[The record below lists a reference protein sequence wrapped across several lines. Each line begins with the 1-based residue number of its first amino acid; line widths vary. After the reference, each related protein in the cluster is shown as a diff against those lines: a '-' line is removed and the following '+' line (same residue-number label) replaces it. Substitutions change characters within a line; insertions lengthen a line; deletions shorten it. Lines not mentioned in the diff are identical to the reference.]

1 MASNTAT
8 RKSMNGLLNTPTDSE
23 NINITQNL
31 DMNSFKIV
39 DLGAGTDA
47 TDAVNLG
54 QIAGIAT
61 NTAKIAVIDNSITL
75 LDASVSAFNLTSVEA
90 SLNFLDLSGI
100 QFSLA
105 IDDIETSCNIYEA
118 SINAISFTNIESSL
132 NFLEL
137 SGAVFAVDIATIDN
151 SCNIYEASIN
161 AISFTNIENSLNFLE
176 LSGAVFAL
184 DIATIDNSC
193 NIYEA
198 SINALETGG
207 GTELWTG
214 TSDICYN
221 AGNVGIGSA
230 NPLYKLSVKG
240 AGGNVLK
247 LEADNHA
254 YMGFFPKGDICGN
267 DRYSWFGYG
276 SNSDA
281 SSGILSINL
290 ERGFTPMLEISGNV
304 RIKRDAFF
312 GLNPLDRFSANGEF
326 MPYNGLVWRNHT
338 SFIYGQTLQISGY
351 GGVRFFTLGT
361 ERFHLNYNNTWNL
374 QSPSASV
381 GYVTMGE
388 VRNLTY
394 DALING
400 YYTGIRFL
408 QISSNS
414 NTSANQHFALGL
426 EAINNA
432 NLKGQL
438 TLNPYGGSVAIGYD
452 FYLTPNRKLFINGD
466 VYANG
471 SYQRSSD
478 DRIKYNETPIGS
490 ALPIINKLKTYKYEK
505 ITSSKKHNGIWIP
518 SDASWNEVK
527 NDVDL
532 SGNRLYEYN
541 EEIGF
546 IAQDIRNEINDLS
559 FCVSGE
565 EVDASGNQTILGVNY
580 NDIFC
585 LAIQAIQELD
595 AKRKDDNKKFI
606 DLNKRLLILE
616 EKLKNIESSE
626 KEYIL

>member
-8 RKSMNGLLNTPTDSE
+8 RKSMNGLVNTPTDSE

-31 DMNSFKIV
+31 DMNSFQII
-39 DLGAGTDA
+39 DLGTGVNA

-75 LDASVSAFNLTSVEA
+75 LDASVSAFDLTSVEA

-105 IDDIETSCNIYEA
+105 IDDIE
-118 SINAISFTNIESSL
+118 SSL

-137 SGAVFAVDIATIDN
+137 SGNVFALDIATIEN

-161 AISFTNIENSLNFLE
+161 AISFTNIENSLNYLE

-198 SINALETGG
+198 SINALETGGG

-312 GLNPLDRFSANGEF
+312 GLNPLDRFSANGEY

-351 GGVRFFTLGT
+351 GGIRFFTLGT
-361 ERFHLNYNNTWNL
+361 ERFHLTDDNKWEL
-374 QSPSASV
+374 VSPSAST

-394 DALING
+394 ASHIPDW
-400 YYTGIRFL
+400 YTGVRVL
-408 QISSNS
+408 QISSNTNNS
-414 NTSANQHFALGL
+414 GDQHFALGL
-426 EAINNA
+426 EAINSA

-438 TLNPYGGSVAIGYD
+438 TLNPYGGSVAVGYD

-466 VYANG
+466 VFANG

-490 ALPIINKLKTYKYEK
+490 ALPIINKLKPYKYEK

-532 SGNRLYEYN
+532 SGNRLYEYS

-546 IAQDIRNEINDLS
+546 IAQDIRNEIPDLS

-565 EVDASGNQTILGVNY
+565 EEDASGNQTLLGVNY

-585 LAIQAIQELD
+585 LAIQSIKELD
-595 AKRKDDNKKFI
+595 AKWKEDNKKFI
-606 DLNKRLLILE
+606 DLNKRLLVIQ
-616 EKLKNIESSE
+616 EKLKNIESTD